1 MPCIPRLHLKW
12 NPRKMTIQRT
22 KEMNVCSKLLI
33 KIVHIQVVHRG
44 DYQTRVAIIIDKYKL
59 QIHTGALFCSSS
71 SSQPFPSWC
80 CTAHKAWAESLL
92 SGPASSEYVVDANS
106 APAYRWITAQGQ
118 SYSSTIF
125 RESK

>member
-1 MPCIPRLHLKW
+1 MPCILRLHLKW

-33 KIVHIQVVHRG
+33 KIVHLHVVHRG
-44 DYQTRVAIIIDKYKL
+44 DYQARLVIIIDEYKL

-92 SGPASSEYVVDANS
+92 SRPAAPEYVVDANS
-106 APAYRWITAQGQ
+106 APAYRCITAQGQ
-118 SYSSTIF
+118 SHSSTIF
-125 RESK
+125 RVSK